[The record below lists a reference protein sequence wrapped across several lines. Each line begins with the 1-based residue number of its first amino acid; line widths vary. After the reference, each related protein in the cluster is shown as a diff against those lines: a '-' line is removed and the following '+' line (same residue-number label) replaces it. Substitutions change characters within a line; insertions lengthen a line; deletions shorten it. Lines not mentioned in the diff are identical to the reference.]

1 MITTAAEAEK
11 GSNWGW
17 CLGRSRGKGH
27 GDACGVRPGWP
38 PAGDVG
44 EHTCSGARLS
54 VAWAVLVTHSGPWD
68 LPNIPGGSE
77 RVRWE
82 QSCQGP
88 VTPAENDKVT
98 QGTSVLCE

>member
-1 MITTAAEAEK
+1 M
-11 GSNWGW
+11 
-17 CLGRSRGKGH
+17 
-27 GDACGVRPGWP
+27 
-38 PAGDVG
+38 
-44 EHTCSGARLS
+44 
-54 VAWAVLVTHSGPWD
+54 AWAVLVTHSGPWD

-77 RVRWE
+77 GVRWE